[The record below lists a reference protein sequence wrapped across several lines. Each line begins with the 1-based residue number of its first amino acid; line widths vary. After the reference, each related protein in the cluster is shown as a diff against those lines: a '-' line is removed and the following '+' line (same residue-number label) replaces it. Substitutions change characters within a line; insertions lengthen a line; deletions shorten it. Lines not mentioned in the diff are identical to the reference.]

1 MESLDLIVVVAIK
14 ELKELSQVSI
24 NEIMEYILKFITN
37 DKFKVICFFIKIT
50 FNSQTQARTSRVVK
64 EGSNSNRSARGFR
77 RKELATTMNEANQIT
92 VMRKEHNLTS
102 L

>member
-1 MESLDLIVVVAIK
+1 MVSSFFFPRK
-14 ELKELSQVSI
+14 KSQVSI
-24 NEIMEYILKFITN
+24 NEIMEYILKFMKYMLKFITN
-37 DKFKVICFFIKIT
+37 DKFKLICFFIKIT
-50 FNSQTQARTSRVVK
+50 FNSQTQARTIRVVK